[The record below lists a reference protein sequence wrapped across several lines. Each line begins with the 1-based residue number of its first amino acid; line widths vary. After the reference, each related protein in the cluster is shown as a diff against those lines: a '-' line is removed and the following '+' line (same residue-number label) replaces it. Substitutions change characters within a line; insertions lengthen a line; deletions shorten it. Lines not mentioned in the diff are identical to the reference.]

1 MSASDGV
8 PSGVPATTEAFWSR
22 LHVALE
28 QVTAEQRTPPPGA
41 RIGAVLVLVEDGPD
55 GQRLV
60 LTRRRPDLRSHPGQL
75 SFPGGRVEPG
85 EDLVQAAMREAVE
98 EVGLAPDSIE
108 VLGIGPTFYVPP
120 SRFWVAP
127 VVARWR
133 APHVLQPDDR
143 EVAEVLRVE
152 LETLRDERRWR
163 QTRLAVRGR
172 AAWAWQLDDDL
183 LWGATALVV
192 RLLLDV
198 THPGWAGGR
207 RPEELG
213 PERVAAPWLDAPR
226 APRRARLG
234 PATVE
239 RSQDGVPHVTPEQ
252 VRAVRAWL
260 DAHGVGPL
268 VRAEHAGRGL
278 AEAARRM
285 LAQRG
290 ADQAGPLTV
299 LAGPSSNGAGG
310 LAAARLLTA
319 AGLEVTVITVGPPR
333 FSAQTHV
340 LRDAGVRIIP
350 LELHPLDDETR
361 PGVLVLDAMLGI
373 GTRPPIAGRPA
384 AVISWMRRHDV
395 PVISLDVPTGLG
407 ASEGL
412 DGPCMTADAT
422 VALGLPVLATEL
434 SSAQA
439 FLGDL
444 HLADLGIPPAAW
456 RAAGVEGVPDDL
468 FADGPLVRLTAPAV
482 AGDAGTPLQ
491 TELD

>member
-1 MSASDGV
+1 MSVPDGV
-8 PSGVPATTEAFWSR
+8 TGDVPATTEAFWSR
-22 LHVALE
+22 LQDALE
-28 QVTAEQRTPPPGA
+28 QVTVEQRTPPPGA

-85 EDLVQAAMREAVE
+85 EDLVAAALREAVE
-98 EVGLAPDSIE
+98 EVGLTPDSIE

-133 APHVLQPDDR
+133 APHVLQPDAR

-152 LETLRDERRWR
+152 LDTLRDQRRWR

-207 RPEELG
+207 SPEELG

-234 PATVE
+234 PTTVE
-239 RSQDGVPHVTPEQ
+239 RSQDSVPHVTPEQ

-290 ADQAGPLTV
+290 AGQAGPLTV

-310 LAAARLLTA
+310 LAAARLLTS
-319 AGLEVTVITVGPPR
+319 AGLEVIVVTVGPPR

-340 LRDAGVRIIP
+340 LRDVGVRIIP

-422 VALGLPVLATEL
+422 VALGLPVVATGL

-444 HLADLGIPPAAW
+444 HLADLGIPPEAW

-468 FADGPLVRLTAPAV
+468 FADGPLVRLTAAAV